1 MQKGDAAALQSKWP
15 EARDAFAEAV
25 KVAPQSAPAHAK
37 LGVAAW
43 EAGDRPLALKEWAE
57 ALSLDALNAV
67 ALEGQ
72 ARASLEAGDAGGAV
86 TSLDKVINPTG
97 GLRLTLARALLSR
110 GQEGDVVRALELAKA
125 ALTETPTD
133 PETQYVLGSAQIALK
148 RYADAQATL
157 DGLQRQHPRSA
168 LGGYGLARLAAA
180 QSRQTDA
187 LLYLGEAKNAAG
199 SSWNSE
205 RVAADP
211 AFAFLA
217 QTPEFK
223 ALVGK

>member
-1 MQKGDAAALQSKWP
+1 
-15 EARDAFAEAV
+15 
-25 KVAPQSAPAHAK
+25 
-37 LGVAAW
+37 
-43 EAGDRPLALKEWAE
+43 
-57 ALSLDALNAV
+57 
-67 ALEGQ
+67 
-72 ARASLEAGDAGGAV
+72 
-86 TSLDKVINPTG
+86 
-97 GLRLTLARALLSR
+97 
-110 GQEGDVVRALELAKA
+110 
-125 ALTETPTD
+125 
-133 PETQYVLGSAQIALK
+133 
-148 RYADAQATL
+148 
-157 DGLQRQHPRSA
+157 